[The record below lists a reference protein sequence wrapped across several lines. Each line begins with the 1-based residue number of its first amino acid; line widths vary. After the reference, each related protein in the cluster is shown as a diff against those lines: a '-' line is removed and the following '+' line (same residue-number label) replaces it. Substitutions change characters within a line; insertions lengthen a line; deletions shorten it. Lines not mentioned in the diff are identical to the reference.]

1 MNKNNSQMLSNAIG
15 KFLQM
20 TDFVNKNDLQKDLF
34 LQAGEKCG
42 KEKFAVANDLQK
54 ELFTQTRKERK

>member
-15 KFLQM
+15 KFLQ
-20 TDFVNKNDLQKDLF
+20 VANLQKDLF

-54 ELFTQTRKERK
+54 ELFTQTRKERKR